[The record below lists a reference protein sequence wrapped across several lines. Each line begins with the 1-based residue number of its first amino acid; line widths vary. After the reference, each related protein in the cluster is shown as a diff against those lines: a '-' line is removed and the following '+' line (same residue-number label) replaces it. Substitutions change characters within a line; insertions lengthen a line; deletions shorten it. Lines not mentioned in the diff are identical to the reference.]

1 MPKRKN
7 TDIEEYTNAKG
18 DRLFR
23 FRLYLGIDPA
33 TGKKVTVRRSKLES
47 YAAADALYN
56 KLAAAGIPHTYDAD
70 MTLDAL
76 YEQWFAVRRTKLKPA
91 SQYALQR
98 KYEAYIKP
106 VFGDHRVSAI
116 TAGELQDFAINMSK
130 RLVNFRVPINYVNAM
145 LEFAVRKDV
154 IAANPMLRVD
164 VPGSSEREKRDTS
177 TNFLES
183 DELRTFLSAAQDVG
197 QYVYTYFAVLA
208 MTGARMSEALALR
221 WSDIDTNSHS
231 ILIERTVT
239 SDEHGKPDI
248 GPTKNGVRRRVP
260 LNDQLLPILR
270 KHKLATLSG
279 EYIFRAVY
287 DDFPVDRAN
296 PRKWLDAVYEAL
308 TANREQV
315 KRVTVHGF
323 RHTYASL
330 MYELD
335 PNITIKDVQHLLGDK
350 TMKIASE
357 VYTHV
362 TKEGHLRTLAAVN
375 RLNVL

>member
-7 TDIEEYTNAKG
+7 TDIKEYSNAKG

-56 KLAAAGIPHTYDAD
+56 KLAAAGIPRTYNTD

-76 YEQWFAVRRTKLKPA
+76 YAQWFAVRRTKLKPA

-98 KYEAYIKP
+98 NYEENIKP
-106 VFGDHRVSAI
+106 VFGDHRVSTI
-116 TAGELQDFAINMSK
+116 TVGELQEFAINVAK

-154 IAANPMLRVD
+154 IATNPMHRVD
-164 VPGSSEREKRDTS
+164 IPGSSERKKRDTS
-177 TNFLES
+177 TNFLEA
-183 DELRTFLSAAQDVG
+183 DELRIFLSAAQDVDHF
-197 QYVYTYFAVLA
+197 VYTYFAVLA

-221 WSDIDTNSHS
+221 WSDFDADTHT

-239 SDEHGKPDI
+239 SDKHGKPDI

-260 LNDQLLPILR
+260 LNGQLLPILR

-279 EYIFRAVY
+279 EYIFRAVD
-287 DDFPVDRAN
+287 DDFPVGRAK
-296 PRKWLDAVYEAL
+296 PRRWLDAIYKAL
-308 TANREQV
+308 DDKHEDI

-362 TKEGHLRTLAAVN
+362 TKEGHLRTLEAVN

>member
-47 YAAADALYN
+47 YAIADTLYN
-56 KLAAAGIPHTYDAD
+56 KLAAAGIPRTYNTD

-76 YEQWFAVRRTKLKPA
+76 YAQWFAVRRTKLKPA

-116 TAGELQDFAINMSK
+116 TAGELQDFAINMAK
-130 RLVNFRVPINYVNAM
+130 RLVNFTVPINYVRSM
-145 LEFAVRKDV
+145 MEFAVRKDA
-154 IAANPMLRVD
+154 IATNPMLRVD

-177 TNFLES
+177 TNFLEA
-183 DELRTFLSAAQDVG
+183 DELRTFLAAAQDVAPH
-197 QYVYTYFAVLA
+197 VYTYFAILA
-208 MTGARMSEALALR
+208 MTGARLSEALSLR
-221 WSDIDTNSHS
+221 WSDIDVDGHT

-279 EYIFRAVY
+279 EYIFRAV
-287 DDFPVDRAN
+287 DADFPVDRET
-296 PRKWLDAVYEAL
+296 PRTWLDAVYKAL
-308 TANREQV
+308 DDKHEHI

-335 PNITIKDVQHLLGDK
+335 PNITIKDVQQLLGDK
-350 TMKIASE
+350 TMKVASE

-362 TKEGHLRTLAAVN
+362 TKEGHLRTLEAVN